1 MPKVAIAG
9 AGLVGALNACY
20 FAQRGWDV
28 EVYEYRRDIRTMDH
42 VPGRSINLALSQR
55 GKCALEE
62 VGLKDYIV
70 EQGVALY
77 ARLVHNIDG
86 KTFSRQ
92 PYGQPGEHIVSI
104 NRRHLNEVL
113 ITQAESSKKVRFF
126 FEHKVR
132 SADLDKKEL
141 HVSFI
146 GGSRI
151 PKPGQSASSAK
162 GADIVVKADLVIA
175 CDGAYSAVRKSLA
188 NQPRFDYS
196 QEYIGHGYLEL
207 NILPKNGEYALE
219 PNVFHVWPRGQL
231 TLIALANRDKT
242 FTVTI
247 FAPFSEFENS
257 MSNPKDVES
266 FFKKNFPD
274 AYELLGR
281 DHLLDTFRR
290 VRPQALVSIKCRPHD
305 FGNFVL
311 LAGDAAHAMAP
322 FYGQGMNC
330 GFEDCLVL
338 KEMLDACNDD
348 IPKTLKMY
356 SENRV
361 RDAHTIID
369 LAMYNYEELK
379 DLVNHPSYK
388 LRKKIDLFLNWLFPK
403 TWIPRYSMVTF
414 TRMPYHK
421 VVEERQWQDKM
432 LSRLQ
437 YSFASIAAVLAIVGA
452 YSARKH
458 GVL

>member
-1 MPKVAIAG
+1 M
-9 AGLVGALNACY
+9 
-20 FAQRGWDV
+20 
-28 EVYEYRRDIRTMDH
+28 EH

-55 GKCALEE
+55 GKCALEA

-113 ITQAESSKKVRFF
+113 ISQAESSKKVRFF
-126 FEHKVR
+126 FEHKVT
-132 SADLDKKEL
+132 AIDLEKKEMS
-141 HVSFI
+141 VAFI
-146 GGSRI
+146 GGSKI
-151 PKPGQSASSAK
+151 PKPGQSGSSVK
-162 GADIVVKADLVIA
+162 NADVIVKADLVVA
-175 CDGAYSAVRKSLA
+175 CDGAYSAVRRSLA
-188 NQPRFDYS
+188 TQPRFDYS
-196 QEYIGHGYLEL
+196 QEYIGHGYIEL

-219 PNVFHVWPRGQL
+219 PDVFHLWPRGQL

-242 FTVTI
+242 FTVTL
-247 FAPFSEFENS
+247 FAPFSEFERH
-257 MSNPKDVES
+257 MSTSDDVDS
-266 FFKKNFPD
+266 FFRQNFPD
-274 AYELLGR
+274 AYELLGK
-281 DHLLDTFRR
+281 DHLHDTFRR
-290 VRPQALVSIKCRPHD
+290 VRPQPLISIKCRPHH
-305 FGNFVL
+305 FAGFVL

-338 KEMLDACNDD
+338 KETLDACNDD
-348 IPKTLKMY
+348 IPKALEMY

-361 RDAHTIID
+361 KDTHTIID

-379 DLVNHPSYK
+379 DLVNHSSYK
-388 LRKKIDLFLNWLFPK
+388 LRKKIDLFLNQLFPK

-414 TRMPYHK
+414 TRMPYHQ
-421 VVEERQWQDKM
+421 VVEERQWQDKI

-437 YSFASIAAVLAIVGA
+437 LSFASIAAVLTIIGLYHV
-452 YSARKH
+452 RRR
-458 GVL
+458 GVV

>member
-20 FAQRGWDV
+20 FAQRGLGGG
-28 EVYEYRRDIRTMDH
+28 DIRTMEH

-55 GKCALEE
+55 GKCALEA

-70 EQGVALY
+70 EQGVAMY

-113 ITQAESSKKVRFF
+113 ISQAESNEKVKFF

-132 SADLDKKEL
+132 AVDVDKKEMS
-141 HVSFI
+141 VTFI
-146 GGSRI
+146 GGSKI
-151 PKPGQSASSAK
+151 PKPGQSAS
-162 GADIVVKADLVIA
+162 
-175 CDGAYSAVRKSLA
+175 
-188 NQPRFDYS
+188 RFDYS
-196 QEYIGHGYLEL
+196 QEYIGHGYIEL
-207 NILPKNGEYALE
+207 NILPKNGDYALE

-247 FAPFSEFENS
+247 FAPFSEFEDN
-257 MSNPKDVES
+257 MSTPEDVAS
-266 FFKKNFPD
+266 FFQKNFPD
-274 AYELLGR
+274 AYDLLG
-281 DHLLDTFRR
+281 
-290 VRPQALVSIKCRPHD
+290 PCRPHD

-338 KEMLDACNDD
+338 KETLDACNDD
-348 IPKTLKMY
+348 IR
-356 SENRV
+356 EF
-361 RDAHTIID
+361 HC
-369 LAMYNYEELK
+369 
-379 DLVNHPSYK
+379 
-388 LRKKIDLFLNWLFPK
+388 
-403 TWIPRYSMVTF
+403 
-414 TRMPYHK
+414 
-421 VVEERQWQDKM
+421 VE
-432 LSRLQ
+432 
-437 YSFASIAAVLAIVGA
+437 
-452 YSARKH
+452 
-458 GVL
+458 

>member
-28 EVYEYRRDIRTMDH
+28 EVYEFRRDIRTLEH

-55 GKCALEE
+55 GKCALEA

-70 EQGVALY
+70 DQGVPMY
-77 ARLVHNIDG
+77 ARLVHNVDG

-104 NRRHLNEVL
+104 NRRHLNEVM
-113 ITQAESSKKVRFF
+113 ITQAEKSKNVRFF
-126 FEHKVR
+126 FEHKVLLL
-132 SADLDKKEL
+132 SLNVVVVSL
-141 HVSFI
+141 HLPWKVETT
-146 GGSRI
+146 
-151 PKPGQSASSAK
+151 
-162 GADIVVKADLVIA
+162 VKADLVIA
-175 CDGAYSAVRKSLA
+175 CDGAYSAVRRSLA
-188 NQPRFDYS
+188 TQPRFDYS
-196 QEYIGHGYLEL
+196 QEYIGHGYIEL
-207 NILPKNGEYALE
+207 NILPKNDEYALE
-219 PNVFHVWPRGQL
+219 PNVFHLWPRGHF

-247 FAPFSEFENS
+247 FAPFSEFEDK
-257 MSNPKDVES
+257 MSTPKDAEI
-266 FFKKNFPD
+266 FFQKNFPD

-290 VRPQALVSIKCRPHD
+290 VKPQSLVSIKCRPHD
-305 FGNFVL
+305 FADFVL
-311 LAGDAAHAMAP
+311 LTGDAAHAMVP

-338 KEMLDACNDD
+338 KETLDVCNDD
-348 IPKTLKMY
+348 IPKALSMY
-356 SENRV
+356 SASRV
-361 RDAHTIID
+361 KDTHTIID

-388 LRKKIDLFLNWLFPK
+388 LRKKFDLFLNRLFPNW
-403 TWIPRYSMVTF
+403 WIPLYSMVTF
-414 TRMPYHK
+414 TRIPYHE
-421 VVEERQWQDKM
+421 VVEKRKWQDKVSYFRKKM
-432 LSRLQ
+432 IC
-437 YSFASIAAVLAIVGA
+437 SIRHPL
-452 YSARKH
+452 H
-458 GVL
+458 FCFHLEFC